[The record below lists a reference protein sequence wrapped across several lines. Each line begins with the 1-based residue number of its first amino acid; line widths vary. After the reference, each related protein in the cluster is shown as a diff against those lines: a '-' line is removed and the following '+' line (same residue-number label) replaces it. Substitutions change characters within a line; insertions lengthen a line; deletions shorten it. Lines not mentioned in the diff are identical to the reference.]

1 MEKYTYQDPLVSRY
15 TDKEMQELF
24 SDNFKFKTWRKCWI
38 ALAEAQMELEL
49 KQVTKEMLDELKK
62 ALEEEI
68 DYNAAN
74 EKEKEIRHDVMAHVY
89 EFGLHCPKA
98 KGIIHLG
105 ATSQFVGDNTDL
117 IQMREALKII
127 KKGLVNTISN
137 LAKFAEKYK
146 CLVTLG
152 YTHGQSAQPTTIGK
166 RATLYLQDLI
176 MDLKQVEF
184 IENMMKAR
192 GGKGVVGTQASY
204 LELFEGDY
212 EKTKQLDKLVS
223 IKLGFKDSF
232 PVSGQTYT
240 RKFDTIIAKALSG
253 IGESASKF
261 AIDLRL
267 MSTLKIMEE
276 PFEKNQTGSSAMA
289 YKRNPMRSERMTSL
303 CRKLINLPI
312 DFSHT
317 HANQWFERT
326 LDDSAIRR
334 IIIPQLF
341 LLTNAILKLYQNI
354 TEGMVVFEAQI
365 RKYLGEELPFM
376 ATEVILMEL
385 TKKGKDR
392 QEMHQIIK
400 EHSFEAG
407 KVVKMMGKSND
418 LFERLLNDARLPLDR
433 EFLINL
439 IEKPEKFAGAAVIQ
453 TQEYLKDEIE
463 PILIKY
469 SNLIGESSSNLKV

>member
-152 YTHGQSAQPTTIGK
+152 YTHGQPAQPTTIGK
-166 RATLYLQDLI
+166 RVTLYLQDLLI
-176 MDLKQVEF
+176 DLKQVEF

-192 GGKGVVGTQASY
+192 GGKGVVGTQSSY

-276 PFEKNQTGSSAMA
+276 PFEENQTGSSAMA

-354 TEGMVVFEAQI
+354 TERMIVFEEQI
-365 RKYLGEELPFM
+365 RKYLREELPFM

-463 PILIKY
+463 PILIRY
-469 SNLIGESSSNLKV
+469 SNLMGESSSNLKV